1 MGRHRADE
9 GRFILVRD
17 EPDYEYDLDV
27 DRHNELL
34 LLSRG
39 RKVMQ
44 VLHEVCCGLDVHK
57 KSVTKRLEGP
67 GVQSDL
73 GPLSPRRLGAIF

>member
-1 MGRHRADE
+1 MKMC
-9 GRFILVRD
+9 
-17 EPDYEYDLDV
+17 PNLDV

-57 KSVTKRLEGP
+57 KSVTKRLEG
-67 GVQSDL
+67 L
-73 GPLSPRRLGAIF
+73 GFKVTLDRLAQGD